1 LSTFRS
7 PYSTCSGI
15 AQSSSYPRGF
25 EIRRCPQCTTVHK
38 WSAKCP
44 ECGYIYQ
51 IKDRT
56 VEEIYGELREI
67 TQGAEYENQKRFARR
82 CGLNPVTIARFIKQK
97 QLIAY
102 GPRRFI
108 KIKEGLARV
117 EWLRENKY
125 IRQKTRPGF
134 DTRKRFAQRLGVRQ
148 GTVHNLIKK
157 GLPINDFGL
166 IPVEDGLEW
175 LRREGLFTEDGKF
188 IRQNAR
194 STPGF
199 DSRSHFA
206 HRLGVAQKIIDSL
219 IKKGLP
225 INELRLIP
233 IDPAMQW
240 LRREGLLAK
249 DGKYIGH
256 KVRSNPGFD
265 TRSRFAQRIGV
276 NRITIR
282 NWIKKGMPTTGES
295 NLIPVDAA
303 LRWVKKNRPQHNCL
317 EASDADAISPPAA

>member
-1 LSTFRS
+1 M
-7 PYSTCSGI
+7 
-15 AQSSSYPRGF
+15 
-25 EIRRCPQCTTVHK
+25 
-38 WSAKCP
+38 
-44 ECGYIYQ
+44 
-51 IKDRT
+51 
-56 VEEIYGELREI
+56 
-67 TQGAEYENQKRFARR
+67 
-82 CGLNPVTIARFIKQK
+82 
-97 QLIAY
+97 
-102 GPRRFI
+102 
-108 KIKEGLARV
+108 
-117 EWLRENKY
+117 
-125 IRQKTRPGF
+125 
-134 DTRKRFAQRLGVRQ
+134 
-148 GTVHNLIKK
+148 IKK

-256 KVRSNPGFD
+256 KVRSTPGFD

>member
-1 LSTFRS
+1 MIGRCLRIAKGKRYTTILDHAGLIADHPFPDNDGEWSLSGRR
-7 PYSTCSGI
+7 SGI

-67 TQGAEYENQKRFARR
+67 TQGAEYENQKRFA
-82 CGLNPVTIARFIKQK
+82 
-97 QLIAY
+97 
-102 GPRRFI
+102 
-108 KIKEGLARV
+108 
-117 EWLRENKY
+117 
-125 IRQKTRPGF
+125 TRPGF

-148 GTVHNLIKK
+148 GTVYNLIKK

-194 STPGF
+194 STSGF

-206 HRLGVAQKIIDSL
+206 HRLGVNQKIIDNL

-225 INELRLIP
+225 IKVLRLIQ

-256 KVRSNPGFD
+256 KVRSTPRFD